1 MKKNKTFLLILAALV
16 AAGLIGLILN
26 IFKVPVGQTIAM
38 AIGLF
43 VLALPFV
50 LKKPQIGL
58 FLVGFFLPFE
68 RMPTVELGGL
78 TVKINHILII
88 FLALAF
94 IGQKIAQGKLRL
106 PQDPG
111 RFFLLLFL
119 LTLTFSLPA
128 AINLTR
134 SLEVLAFMIL
144 MGITYLTV
152 TLVVEDKES
161 LILAIKGILWGAVV
175 AALLGLFQFFGDMI
189 NLPTQV
195 TLLKEGYDKSTFGF
209 ARVMAASQEP
219 LYFSNYIFIPFF
231 VGLLLL
237 IRGQMHEVFKKSW
250 AILLVLAL
258 LINLVLAI
266 SRGAYLAF
274 AITFVIFVILQVKI
288 IFQPKVLAGAV
299 MVVVVVLLGSYLAL
313 LKSEPQAIDEF
324 VSHVKVEDRDVG
336 ESVVSRVNA
345 SRQAL
350 DLFGDKPI
358 FGIGLGNFG
367 PQVQGNIDEEP
378 DTGWFIVNNEYLEL
392 LAENGIVGL
401 ASFALLIIV
410 LFIRAIIAFF
420 KTQDKLLKSAI
431 AGLSLAL
438 VAILIQYATFSTLYI
453 FHVWFAIGLLAA
465 TANLVLN
472 HANEKAH

>member
-16 AAGLIGLILN
+16 GAGFTGLILN
-26 IFKVPVGQTIAM
+26 IFKVPVAQTIAM

-58 FLVGFFLPFE
+58 FLIGFFLPFE

-88 FLALAF
+88 FLLIAF

-111 RFFLLLFL
+111 RFFLILFL

-152 TLVVEDKES
+152 TLAVEDKES
-161 LILAIKGILWGAVV
+161 LILAIKGILWGAVA

-258 LINLVLAI
+258 LVNLVLAI

-274 AITFVIFVILQVKI
+274 AITFVIFVILQIKI
-288 IFQPKVLAGAV
+288 IFQPKILAGAV

-367 PQVQGNIDEEP
+367 PQVQGNLDEEP

-431 AGLSLAL
+431 LGLSLAL
-438 VAILIQYATFSTLYI
+438 VSILIQYATFSTLYI

-465 TANLVLN
+465 TSHIVLGKN
-472 HANEKAH
+472 NVNN